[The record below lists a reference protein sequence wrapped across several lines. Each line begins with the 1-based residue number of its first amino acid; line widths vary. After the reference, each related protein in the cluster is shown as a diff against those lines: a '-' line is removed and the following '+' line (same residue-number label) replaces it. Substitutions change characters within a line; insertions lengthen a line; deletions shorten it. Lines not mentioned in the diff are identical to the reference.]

1 MNKEQLFKLTVPKLR
16 EEALKI
22 EGVVGV
28 HGMDKPELIRLLAGH
43 FGLDIEDKKA
53 KMVATGPLKKQG
65 KELRAK
71 KAEVTA
77 AGDKRAAT
85 ALRKKIKRLKRKT
98 RV

>member
-16 EEALKI
+16 EEALKV
-22 EGVVGV
+22 EGIVGV
-28 HGMDKPELIRLLAGH
+28 HGMDKPELIRVLAGH
-43 FGLDIEDKKA
+43 FSLDIEDKKA
-53 KMVATGPLKKQG
+53 KMIVTGPLKKQA

-71 KAEVTA
+71 KAEVKA
-77 AGDKRAAT
+77 AGDQRAAT